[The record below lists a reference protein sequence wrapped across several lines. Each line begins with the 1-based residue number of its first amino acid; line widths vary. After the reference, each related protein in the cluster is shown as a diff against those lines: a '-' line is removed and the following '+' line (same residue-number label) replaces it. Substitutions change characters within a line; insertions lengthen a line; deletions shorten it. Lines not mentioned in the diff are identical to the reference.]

1 MAAERIATSVT
12 IGLIQTSVAEDR
24 DYNLKNTI
32 EWVKEAAGMGAK
44 IVCLQELYRTRYFPQ
59 WIKGM
64 LLIWQ
69 SQFQASLQMPFP
81 DWPERSRL

>member
-32 EWVKEAAGMGAK
+32 ERVKEAAGMGAK

-59 WIKGM
+59 WDQRDAAHLAESIPGE
-64 LLIWQ
+64 
-69 SQFQASLQMPFP
+69 STDAF
-81 DWPERSRL
+81 SRLA